1 MQLQWT
7 YRNGMIQNLGPVKT
21 HPAARH
27 VNKINSFG
35 RGSHRDYKWGLP
47 NFRSLTVTRVSF
59 GVIENLIGIVNGK
72 LSMVWYC
79 WALGQIMHMIIL
91 YMLSIIYAF
100 VVRSFCFGHFWEA
113 TALVSLAVTEGS
125 DEQAIGAGLSATS
138 GHEKL
143 GAACAGQNSGRGR
156 YWRRAVDEG
165 VTQIWKTKKKG
176 FLRLFII
183 RVSFCRLSW
192 LLDHDHKLWRD
203 WF

>member
-1 MQLQWT
+1 
-7 YRNGMIQNLGPVKT
+7 
-21 HPAARH
+21 
-27 VNKINSFG
+27 
-35 RGSHRDYKWGLP
+35 
-47 NFRSLTVTRVSF
+47 
-59 GVIENLIGIVNGK
+59 
-72 LSMVWYC
+72 
-79 WALGQIMHMIIL
+79 MHMIIL
-91 YMLSIIYAF
+91 YMLSIIYVF

-183 RVSFCRLSW
+183 RVSFCRLS
-192 LLDHDHKLWRD
+192 
-203 WF
+203 